1 MDKRDKSMDKRDTRR
16 DLSGLDEDLGMGSLL
31 ERA

>member
-16 DLSGLDEDLGMGSLL
+16 FLSALYEDLGMGSLL